1 MLDRLA
7 VLDEI
12 LQDHAAALGPDYHP
26 YRNHT
31 YRVANFYWCM
41 LPGTV
46 QDLYVLAVAV
56 AFHDLGIWT
65 AGTFDYL
72 APSEALARQ
81 YLLAQDKAE
90 LVPVV
95 VAMISEHHR
104 ISRLPP
110 DRDRRIEAFRC
121 ADWIDVSLG
130 VRRFNLH
137 PEDFTRIV
145 RHFPRL
151 GFHLRLVRF
160 SLRHGLRHPLRPLPM
175 VKR

>member
-12 LQDHAAALGPDYHP
+12 LDNQAGVLGRDFHP
-26 YRNHT
+26 YRHHA
-31 YRVANFYWCM
+31 YRVANFHWCM
-41 LPGTV
+41 LPGTLE
-46 QDLYVLAVAV
+46 DLYVLSVAV

-81 YLLAQDKAE
+81 YLLDHGRDE
-90 LVPVV
+90 LIPVV
-95 VAMISEHHR
+95 VAMIREHHR
-104 ISRLPP
+104 LSPLPG
-110 DRDRRIEAFRC
+110 DEDRRIEAFRR

-130 VRRFNLH
+130 ALRFDLH

-145 RHFPRL
+145 QRFPRL
-151 GFHLRLVRF
+151 GFHLRLLRF
-160 SLRHGLRHPLRPLPM
+160 SLEHALRHPLRPLPM
-175 VKR
+175 LKR